1 MQLAILLVL
10 ILIAVILAPWL
21 LGVIAVL
28 VAAYGLWLAV
38 AFALTIAAIAIG
50 AVVLLIYFSGRGLF
64 KKHDISSGTEQKIAE
79 ANRLFRAKEAAR
91 LAVAEQE
98 ELKYKEIMDRA
109 KKSGLTTC
117 KSCSASIEKHSM
129 YCPECGK
136 SPI

>member
-1 MQLAILLVL
+1 MQLAILLAL

-50 AVVLLIYFSGRGLF
+50 AVVLLISRRGLV
-64 KKHDISSGTEQKIAE
+64 KKRDISSGAEQKIAE
-79 ANRLFRAKEAAR
+79 ANRLYRAKEAAR
-91 LAVAEQE
+91 RAVAAQE
-98 ELKYKEIMDRA
+98 ELKYIETPERD
-109 KKSGLTTC
+109 KKASTATC

-129 YCPECGK
+129 YCPKCGK

>member
-64 KKHDISSGTEQKIAE
+64 KKRDISSGTEQKIAE

-98 ELKYKEIMDRA
+98 ELKYKEIIDRA
-109 KKSGLTTC
+109 KKARPATC
-117 KSCSASIEKHSM
+117 KSCSASIENHSM